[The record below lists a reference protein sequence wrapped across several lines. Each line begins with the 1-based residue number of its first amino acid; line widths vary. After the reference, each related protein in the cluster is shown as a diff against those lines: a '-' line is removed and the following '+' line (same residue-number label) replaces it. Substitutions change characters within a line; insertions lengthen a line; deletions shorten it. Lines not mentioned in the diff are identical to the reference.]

1 MITHEDI
8 EGFMETVYELEG
20 RQLDLILHSSGG
32 QPEAAEAIVQYLRKK
47 FDDIR
52 VLVPHQA
59 MSAATMLAC
68 AANHIVMARHS
79 ILGPIDPQLFIQNK
93 SGATAA
99 PAQAILDQFDRAKR
113 ECAQDQKALP
123 VWMPILQQ
131 YGPALL
137 EQCENF
143 MALSQKI
150 VANWLE
156 RYMFEGETDGED
168 KARKAAAFLAD
179 HRERLTHGRPLDID
193 TLRDIGLH
201 VVELEKDQDLQNHL
215 LTVYHATMHTFSAT
229 PATKIIENHLG
240 RALVKQV
247 RVEISVS
254 QTSPPSKQQ
263 KFPTTPKKKRK

>member
-1 MITHEDI
+1 
-8 EGFMETVYELEG
+8 
-20 RQLDLILHSSGG
+20 
-32 QPEAAEAIVQYLRKK
+32 
-47 FDDIR
+47 
-52 VLVPHQA
+52 
-59 MSAATMLAC
+59 
-68 AANHIVMARHS
+68 
-79 ILGPIDPQLFIQNK
+79 
-93 SGATAA
+93 
-99 PAQAILDQFDRAKR
+99 
-113 ECAQDQKALP
+113 
-123 VWMPILQQ
+123 
-131 YGPALL
+131 
-137 EQCENF
+137 
-143 MALSQKI
+143 
-150 VANWLE
+150 
-156 RYMFEGETDGED
+156 MFEGETDGEE

-201 VVELEKDQDLQNHL
+201 VVELEKDQDLQNYL